1 MKLFL
6 LYSLSSLLFFTC
18 NKTTTT
24 STNEIDI
31 KIIHSTCVQT
41 IAKVI
46 TPNST
51 IGVNWQ
57 KNGVVHNNAFHLGV
71 LNPIR
76 VDSVNQVFR
85 VKILSTATYS
95 QVLCALADVP
105 GTNVFHDVEKL

>member
-1 MKLFL
+1 MKFILF
-6 LYSLSSLLFFTC
+6 SSISCLMFFTC
-18 NKTTTT
+18 NKTTTAP
-24 STNEIDI
+24 TNEVDI

-46 TPNST
+46 TPNSNV
-51 IGVNWQ
+51 GVNWS
-57 KNGVVHNNAFHLGV
+57 KNGVMHQNAFNLGV

-85 VKILSTATYS
+85 VKILSSATYS